1 MKIKIGMAAGL
12 VALAASSVQ
21 AQDRRGIELGIN
33 LGYTGSSGIDS
44 NEVAPSGEAP
54 VFVEVRPKST
64 MSWGIDAGYFVK
76 EKIQVGA
83 LFSNQKSELQ
93 YTVETTFKQVGEG
106 LDVQN
111 FMGTVAY
118 HTGWSYSRTRFYV
131 LGGLGATRY
140 GEVTLV
146 GADGLTVQTSGK
158 SKFATTWGAGA
169 KYYPSEKVGIRA
181 GFRWTPANLGETAD
195 EWLCS
200 PYWPVACAV
209 SGDNTQYAHQY
220 EISVGVV
227 IRF

>member
-1 MKIKIGMAAGL
+1 MKIKIGMAAAF

-21 AQDRRGIELGIN
+21 AKDRRGVELGVN
-33 LGYTGSSGIDS
+33 LGYTASSGIDS
-44 NEVAPSGEAP
+44 NEVAPSGQAP

-64 MSWGIDAGYFVK
+64 LSWGIDAGYFAS

-146 GADGLTVQTSGK
+146 GVNGQTAQTSGK
-158 SKFATTWGAGA
+158 SKFATTWGAGV
-169 KYYPSEKVGIRA
+169 KHYPNEKVGFRA
-181 GFRWTPANLGETAD
+181 GVRWTPANLGETAD

-200 PYWPVACAV
+200 PYWPAACAAT
-209 SGDNTQYAHQY
+209 GGNTQYAHQY
-220 EISVGVV
+220 EIAAGVI